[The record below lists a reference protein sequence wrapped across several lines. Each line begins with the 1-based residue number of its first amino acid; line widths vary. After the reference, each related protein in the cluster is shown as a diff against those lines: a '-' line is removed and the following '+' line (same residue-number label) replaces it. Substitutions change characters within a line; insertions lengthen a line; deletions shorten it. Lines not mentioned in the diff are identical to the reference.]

1 MEEELQVEM
10 AEEIAEN
17 EESDNK
23 KQRFKLGSFEGP
35 LDLLLDLVRK
45 AKIDIHDIFVSEI
58 TEQYMAY
65 MSDLKDMDLDKA
77 SEFIEV
83 AALLLEIKSKALLP
97 KENEDAAEDENDP
110 KKDLIR
116 RLEEYKLYKEASLKM
131 KEMETVGIHFRP
143 PDPSVGDVKFVLK
156 DMNMDGL
163 MKALQKLL
171 LKLDKKAKS
180 PTERKI
186 TMDRF
191 TVSDIV
197 SKIKDVMLLRDSV
210 SFYDLFEEDYTKSE
224 IITTFQALL
233 ELLKMQVVRVEQQNT
248 FGEIILHKV
257 A

>member
-1 MEEELQVEM
+1 MKEKATEDITTSEEEY
-10 AEEIAEN
+10 
-17 EESDNK
+17 SDSYCVK
-23 KQRFKLGSFEGP
+23 IDVFDGP
-35 LDLLLDLVRK
+35 LGLLLSLVRK
-45 AKIDIHDIFVSEI
+45 AKIDIHEIFVSEI
-58 TEQYMAY
+58 TEQYLSY
-65 MSDLKDMDLDKA
+65 MNEIKDLDLDKA

-83 AALLLEIKSKALLP
+83 AALLIEIKSKALLP
-97 KENEDAAEDENDP
+97 KDEEEAVSDEDDP

-116 RLEEYKLYKEASLKM
+116 RLEEYKLYKEASAKM
-131 KEMETVGIHFRP
+131 KELETVGIHFRP
-143 PDPSVGDVKFVLK
+143 PDSSVGDVKFVLK

-163 MKALQKLL
+163 MKALQKLM
-171 LKLDKKAKS
+171 LKLDKKAKT

-197 SKIKDVMLLRDSV
+197 GKIKDVMLIRDSV
-210 SFYDLFEEDYTKSE
+210 SFYDLFDEDYTKSE

-233 ELLKMQVVRVEQQNT
+233 ELLKMQYIKVEQQST